1 MRTLKLTV
9 AYDGTAY
16 AGWQRQGRGV
26 SIQGLLEQVLARL
39 AGAPVTVL
47 GAGRTDAGVHALG
60 QVARARLG
68 TAHDVATILR
78 AMNATLPPDVR
89 VLAVDEV
96 HETFDPRRDAQSKRY
111 QYWIWDAPILPPAPR
126 AWCWHVPRRLDEAA
140 MDRAARHL
148 VGRHDFAAF
157 QSTGSDVRTTTRT
170 VLAAGVT
177 AVDAGEGA
185 GPIASRLV
193 PAGGRFVVLEIEADG
208 FLRHM
213 VRAIAGTLV
222 EVGEGRR
229 GPESVGDLLAGRARA
244 AAGPTAPACGLVLVR
259 VSYGAPA
266 ANDRLSPERDW

>member
-1 MRTLKLTV
+1 MRTLKLTI

-16 AGWQRQGRGV
+16 AGWQRQGHGV
-26 SIQGLLEQVLARL
+26 SIQGLLEEALRRL
-39 AGAPVTVL
+39 EGAPVTL
-47 GAGRTDAGVHALG
+47 RGAGRTDAGVHALG
-60 QVARARLG
+60 QVARARLSS
-68 TAHDVATILR
+68 AHDVDTVRR

-96 HETFDPRRDAQSKRY
+96 HERFDPRLDARSKLY
-111 QYWIWDAPILPPAPR
+111 QYWVWDAPILPPATR
-126 AWCWHVPRRLDEAA
+126 AWCWHVPRRLDEGA
-140 MDRAARHL
+140 MDRAARQL

-177 AVDAGEGA
+177 AVDAGGGA
-185 GPIASRLV
+185 GGPIASRLV
-193 PAGGRFVVLEIEADG
+193 AAGGRFVVLEIEADG

-229 GPESVGDLLAGRARA
+229 APDSIADLLAGRARS
-244 AAGPTAPACGLVLVR
+244 AAGATAPACGLVLVR
-259 VSYGAPA
+259 VSYEVA
-266 ANDRLSPERDW
+266 AND